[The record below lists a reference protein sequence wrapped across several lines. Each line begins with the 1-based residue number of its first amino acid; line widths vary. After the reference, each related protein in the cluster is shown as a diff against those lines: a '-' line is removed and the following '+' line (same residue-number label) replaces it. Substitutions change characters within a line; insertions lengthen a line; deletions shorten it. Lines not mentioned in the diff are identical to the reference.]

1 MATIFV
7 GAALGVV
14 APLLTKLVFDDA
26 LFPPGGEPQVG
37 LLALLVGVMLVAIAL
52 ALLEGCAASGD
63 TRPHTAL
70 RFEGREELDL
80 TVLPCFFFDP
90 LWPHNDRR
98 DRYRAAPLKRFDDF
112 FAWRLRPGAV
122 PSYRDFFAGAFA
134 YHWHGRWSAPERERS
149 YFGRFQREFAN
160 GLRARG

>member
-112 FAWRLRPGAV
+112 FA
-122 PSYRDFFAGAFA
+122 GAFA

-149 YFGRFQREFAN
+149 YFGWFQREFAN